1 MPNKILFGQ
10 EARDA
15 AIRGLSKVA
24 SAVGSTLGPKASN
37 VAIAKPFM
45 NVEVTHDG
53 VTVAKNIILEDPFE
67 DVGAQLIREAAAKTN
82 DVAGDG
88 TTTATVLAEAIVL
101 EADKAIKSGAN
112 AQVIKNGIEKAS
124 ELVLTELKRMAT
136 PVKTDEEAFQVA
148 TISAA
153 SEYLGQ
159 IVADAI
165 KKAGKDGV
173 VTLNEVPTPDIAIE
187 HTQGLS
193 FDRGFI
199 SQYFV
204 TDDKNRAMIA
214 NPYILITDKLITQQS
229 EIIPILETLT
239 KDKQSKELCIIADD
253 VQGEALATL
262 VVNKLKGA
270 LNVVAVKA
278 PAFGLRRKQI
288 LEDIAVLTGATV
300 ISEDTGRAISTVTGS
315 DFGQCERVEVQK
327 DETLIVNGKGDFDQ
341 LEARIKTIKN
351 ELEDAENEFDKDIV
365 RQRLAKLTSGVVVIN
380 VGGYTEVERK
390 QRQYRIEDAVNATQC
405 AIEEGIV
412 AGGETALMKASRIL
426 ENMSYPMYAVKKGT
440 VDFVENKPGQIIT
453 ESPEHVIQID
463 MPIKGDELTGSEV
476 LRKALKAPFLKL
488 LDNAGI
494 VDGELIAKGLKAQ
507 NNMGIDVMKGEIVD
521 LLKEG
526 VIDPVK
532 VSRSALM
539 NAVSVACEIL
549 TTNCLVVEGEKPSA

>member
-1 MPNKILFGQ
+1 MANKILFGQ

-37 VAIAKPFM
+37 VAIAKPYM
-45 NVEVTHDG
+45 NVDVTHDG
-53 VTVAKNIILEDPFE
+53 VTVAKNIILEDSFE

-101 EADKAIKSGAN
+101 EADKAIKTGEN

-124 ELVLTELKRMAT
+124 ELVLEELKRMAK
-136 PVKTDEEAFQVA
+136 PIKTDEETFQVA
-148 TISAA
+148 TISSA

-173 VTLNEVPTPDIAIE
+173 VTLNEVPTPDITIE

-204 TDDKNRAMIA
+204 TDDKNRAMVA
-214 NPYILITDKLITQQS
+214 NPYVFITDRSITQQS
-229 EIIPILETLT
+229 EIIPVLETLT
-239 KDKQSKELCIIADD
+239 SQKKSKDLFIIADD
-253 VQGEALATL
+253 VQGEALALL
-262 VVNKLKGA
+262 VVNKLKGS

-288 LEDIAVLTGATV
+288 LEDIATLTGATV
-300 ISEDTGRAISTVTGS
+300 ISEDTGRAISTVTS
-315 DFGQCERVEVQK
+315 DDFGQCERVEVQK
-327 DETLIVNGKGDFDQ
+327 DETLIVNGKGDFDA

-351 ELEDAENEFDKDIV
+351 ELSEAENEFDKDVI

-412 AGGETALMKASRIL
+412 AGGETALMKASR
-426 ENMSYPMYAVKKGT
+426 
-440 VDFVENKPGQIIT
+440 
-453 ESPEHVIQID
+453 VIQNSADDGAKI
-463 MPIKGDELTGSEV
+463 LY
-476 LRKALKAPFLKL
+476 RALKAPFLKL

-494 VDGELIAKGLKAQ
+494 TDGELIAKGLKSQ
-507 NNMGIDVMKGEIVD
+507 GNMGIDVMKSEIVD

-549 TTNCLVVEGEKPSA
+549 TTNCLVVEGEKNDKS

>member
-1 MPNKILFGQ
+1 MPNKILYGQ

-101 EADKAIKSGAN
+101 EADKAIKSGSN

-124 ELVLTELKRMAT
+124 ELILQELKRMAK

-148 TISAA
+148 TISSS

-173 VTLNEVPTPDIAIE
+173 VTLNEVPTHDITID
-187 HTQGLS
+187 HTQGLK
-193 FDRGFI
+193 FDQGYLSSYFI
-199 SQYFV
+199 
-204 TDDKNRAMIA
+204 TDDKNRAMVA
-214 NPYILITDKLITQQS
+214 NPYVFITDKAISQQS
-229 EIIPILETLT
+229 EIIPLLETLT
-239 KDKQSKELCIIADD
+239 KGLQSHDLLIIADD
-253 VQGEALATL
+253 IQGEALATL
-262 VVNKLKGA
+262 VVNKMKGV

-278 PAFGLRRKQI
+278 PAFGMRRKQM
-288 LEDIAVLTGATV
+288 LEDIAILTGATV
-300 ISEDTGRAISTVTGS
+300 LSEDTGRAITTLTQEDLGK
-315 DFGQCERVEVQK
+315 CERVEVEK
-327 DETLIVNGKGDFDQ
+327 DSTLIVNGKGDYSK
-341 LEARIKTIKN
+341 LEARIKVIRN
-351 ELEDAENEFDKDIV
+351 ELEAAENEFDKDVV

-412 AGGETALMKASRIL
+412 AGGETALMKASRVL
-426 ENMSYPMYAVKKGT
+426 S
-440 VDFVENKPGQIIT
+440 
-453 ESPEHVIQID
+453 
-463 MPIKGDELTGSEV
+463 DEVTDGGKV
-476 LRKALKAPFLKL
+476 LFKALKAPFLKL

-494 VDGELIAKGLKAQ
+494 DDGELIAKGLKSQ
-507 NNMGIDVMKGEIVD
+507 VNMGIDVMKGEIVD

-549 TTNCLVVEGEKPSA
+549 TTNCLVVEGEKKDA